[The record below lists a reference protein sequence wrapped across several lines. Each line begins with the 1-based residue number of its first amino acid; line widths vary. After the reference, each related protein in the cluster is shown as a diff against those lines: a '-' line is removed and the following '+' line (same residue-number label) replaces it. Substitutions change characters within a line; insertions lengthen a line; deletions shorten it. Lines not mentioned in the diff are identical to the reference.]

1 VIQVLWTDV
10 QGLEEYFKQSDGGEL
25 RLQLSLDNL
34 GQLIDL
40 SGWGSADF
48 VFTVDKLVEMATVHS
63 LGIIRG

>member
-1 VIQVLWTDV
+1 M

-25 RLQLSLDNL
+25 RLQLSLENL

-48 VFTVDKLVEMATVHS
+48 VFTVDKLVEGATVHS

>member
-1 VIQVLWTDV
+1 M

-34 GQLIDL
+34 GQLIEL

-48 VFTVDKLVEMATVHS
+48 VFTVDKLVEGATVHS

>member
-1 VIQVLWTDV
+1 M

-25 RLQLSLDNL
+25 RLKLSLDNL

-40 SGWGSADF
+40 SGWVSADF
-48 VFTVDKLVEMATVHS
+48 VFTVDKLVEGASVRL